1 MSALVVDASAALILV
16 LGGGGRGTVRS
27 EVRDRILGG
36 EAILVPPLFWLEIIG
51 ALAERHRQPPSAVV
65 EAVYEL
71 EQLGI
76 QTADV
81 GRPGILA
88 TVDAVGRGLRAADA
102 AYLVLAET
110 TDASLVTA
118 TPALA
123 AVAGT
128 RATLVG
134 GSERGRA
141 PRPDRSWLRWKGAAA
156 YLRELRSGL

>member
-1 MSALVVDASAALILV
+1 MSAVVVDVSAALTLV
-16 LGGGGRGTVRS
+16 LGGGGRDAVRS

-36 EAILVPPLFWLEIIG
+36 QAILVPPLFWVELIG
-51 ALAERHRQPPSAVV
+51 ALAERHRQPPAAVV
-65 EAVYEL
+65 EAVYDL

-76 QTADV
+76 ETADV

-102 AYLVLAET
+102 AYLVLAEA
-110 TDASLVTA
+110 TDAGLLTA

-123 AVAGT
+123 AVAGA
-128 RATLVG
+128 RAILVG
-134 GSERGRA
+134 DAARGRA

-156 YLRELRSGL
+156 YLRELRAGL